1 MNVLWAAHIAH
12 HSSEEYNLTTAL
24 RQGAVQYSA
33 SWIFNL
39 PAAFLIPPPLFSFHQ
54 HLNRIYQ
61 FFIHTRTVGRLHP
74 AIEYVFNTP
83 SHHRAHHGSNPHL
96 IDKNYG
102 GTLIL
107 FDRLFGTFVDEDVAR
122 AQHGGEPVVYGL
134 THNVRSWNP
143 LWCNWHQW
151 QYMWRCTSHMG
162 WSLRRLEVLWQR
174 PGWNPTQRD
183 DASFPIPSA
192 IPLRPVYD
200 RQAVRGVAGVAYL
213 LLTFFST
220 VVMLKLLV
228 VACSSDAAT
237 AGGTAAAYWQAW
249 GLCAL
254 VVANTTLLGG
264 LMEGRWGWPVLQ
276 TLDFARWALVC
287 ALTLS
292 ARSAIEARLATAAT
306 WWNGVHSTTTTTTS
320 MRAPPVSLDALLM
333 AVGVLLLPW
342 SVHVCKNAAREGAV
356 LDHAKRKT
364 PPAAAAA
371 GKDVATAPAQT

>member
-1 MNVLWAAHIAH
+1 
-12 HSSEEYNLTTAL
+12 
-24 RQGAVQYSA
+24 
-33 SWIFNL
+33 
-39 PAAFLIPPPLFSFHQ
+39 
-54 HLNRIYQ
+54 
-61 FFIHTRTVGRLHP
+61 
-74 AIEYVFNTP
+74 VFNTP

-143 LWCNWHQW
+143 LWCNWHHW

-162 WSLRRLEVLWQR
+162 WSWRRLEVLWQR
-174 PGWNPTQRD
+174 PGWDPALRD

-220 VVMLKLLV
+220 VVVLKLLV
-228 VACSSDAAT
+228 AACSSDAA
-237 AGGTAAAYWQAW
+237 AADGSAAVAYWQSW

-254 VVANTTLLGG
+254 VVANATLLGG

-276 TLDFARWALVC
+276 TLDLARWTLVGAL
-287 ALTLS
+287 ALS
-292 ARSAIEARLATAAT
+292 VRSAIEARLATAAA
-306 WWNGVHSTTTTTTS
+306 WWNGVHSTTSSTS
-320 MRAPPVSLDALLM
+320 MQAPPVSLDALLV
-333 AVGVLLLPW
+333 AVGALLLPW
-342 SVHVCKNAAREGAV
+342 SVYVCRNAAREGKA
-356 LDHAKRKT
+356 LDHAKRKMPSVT
-364 PPAAAAA
+364 
-371 GKDVATAPAQT
+371 ATAPAPAQT